1 MQSLPTAISEVI
13 DCDDMG
19 QKELSASLAKLTGR
33 VTSLEK
39 KTSSTNKSPQEE
51 KWNTDRWI
59 AFGIL
64 VFTVIGVPIIL
75 GSWIESHIQTD
86 LKSGIKNEVTDQ
98 LKEPL
103 KQISEIAGDVREIKG
118 KLEIL
123 APLIQ
128 EITIKRLGEVGNLD
142 SKDLLARLPELRH
155 LANIA
160 KTESVTVKPET
171 VEKVGQKLIAAGTTD
186 AWNTA
191 LDFVNYKSFL
201 NVSLSVAVSN
211 VMTSGTLNTTYER
224 NVPVGMQPPRF
235 SVAGTAQREQSA
247 QFLDMR
253 KIDPNASLAF
263 GNDWIIATDG
273 AVILDNMQ
281 LRKVIFKNVYIQ
293 YDGGPIK
300 MQDVYFLNCTFVIT
314 KQRNGE
320 LLATNVLK
328 PSPAVNFN
336 AS

>member
-1 MQSLPTAISEVI
+1 
-13 DCDDMG
+13 
-19 QKELSASLAKLTGR
+19 
-33 VTSLEK
+33 
-39 KTSSTNKSPQEE
+39 
-51 KWNTDRWI
+51 
-59 AFGIL
+59 
-64 VFTVIGVPIIL
+64 
-75 GSWIESHIQTD
+75 
-86 LKSGIKNEVTDQ
+86 
-98 LKEPL
+98 
-103 KQISEIAGDVREIKG
+103 
-118 KLEIL
+118 
-123 APLIQ
+123 
-128 EITIKRLGEVGNLD
+128 
-142 SKDLLARLPELRH
+142 
-155 LANIA
+155 
-160 KTESVTVKPET
+160 
-171 VEKVGQKLIAAGTTD
+171 
-186 AWNTA
+186 
-191 LDFVNYKSFL
+191 
-201 NVSLSVAVSN
+201 
-211 VMTSGTLNTTYER
+211 
-224 NVPVGMQPPRF
+224 MQPPRF